1 MSLLTHSLTLG
12 FALPG
17 LDGNYLLQSPEWLP
31 VLLLVPLMVWLR
43 ERRRTTVFIIPHASA
58 WHRRGALSGS
68 RWPAFAALL
77 GTALLVLALARPQR
91 VDDRQEVRSKGYDL
105 MLAIDLSG
113 SMLSED
119 YVRDG
124 HRINRLDAIKPVIQ
138 AFVNNRPND
147 RIGIVVF
154 AGRAYTLAPLT
165 LDHEW
170 LARQL
175 ERLQI
180 GVIEDGTAIGDG
192 LGIALTRLE
201 QAARQ
206 QDGQRLGAFVVL
218 LTDGA
223 NNRGSLHPMQAAE
236 IAQSRRIPVY
246 TIGAGKEGYVLI
258 PVARRADGTPQ
269 YDRQFSQLDEG
280 LLRTI
285 ASQTGGSFFRADET
299 RTIESA
305 FRDIDRAQ
313 KIDFQA
319 RSHLLTTEL
328 FPWFAAPGVLL
339 LLVSALATRPA
350 RSQPAPAPS
359 AA

>member
-1 MSLLTHSLTLG
+1 MSALAQCLTLG

-17 LDGNYLLQSPEWLP
+17 LEGNYLLQSPEWLP
-31 VLLLVPLMVWLR
+31 VLLLIPLMVWLR
-43 ERRRTTVFIIPHASA
+43 ERRRTTVLVIPHAAA
-58 WHRRGALSGS
+58 WHHRSNVGVS
-68 RWPAFAALL
+68 RWPALTAML
-77 GTALLVLALARPQR
+77 GAVLLVLALARPQR

-119 YVRDG
+119 YARDG
-124 HRINRLDAIKPVIQ
+124 HRINRLQAIKPVIQ

-154 AGRAYTLAPLT
+154 SGRAYTLAPLT
-165 LDHEW
+165 LDHDW

-175 ERLQI
+175 DRLEI
-180 GVIEDGTAIGDG
+180 GIIEDGTAIGDG
-192 LGIALTRLE
+192 LGVALSRLE

-206 QDGQRLGAFVVL
+206 QEGQRLGAFVVL

-223 NNRGSLHPMQAAE
+223 NNRGSLHPMQATE
-236 IAQSRRIPVY
+236 IAQSRHIPVY

-258 PVARRADGTPQ
+258 PVGRRADGTPL

-285 ASQTGGSFFRADET
+285 ASQTGGGFFRADEV

-305 FRDIDRAQ
+305 FKAIDRAQ
-313 KIDFQA
+313 KIEFQA
-319 RSHLLTTEL
+319 KSHLLTTEL
-328 FPWFAAPGVLL
+328 FPWFAGPGLL
-339 LLVSALATRPA
+339 LLVLSALAGRSSRPQSA
-350 RSQPAPAPS
+350 TVPS
-359 AA
+359 TA

>member
-1 MSLLTHSLTLG
+1 MSLPFHGLTLG

-17 LDGNYLLQSPEWLP
+17 LEGNYLLQSPEWLP
-31 VLLLVPLMVWLR
+31 VLLLVPLMIWLR
-43 ERRRTTVFIIPHASA
+43 ERRRTTVMIIPHAAA
-58 WHRRGALSGS
+58 WHRRSVIGGS
-68 RWPAFAALL
+68 RWPALAAML
-77 GTALLVLALARPQR
+77 GATLFVFALARPQR

-124 HRINRLDAIKPVIQ
+124 RPINRLQAIKPVIQ
-138 AFVNNRPND
+138 AFVNKRPDD

-165 LDHEW
+165 LDHDW

-175 ERLQI
+175 ERLEI

-201 QAARQ
+201 QAARAK
-206 QDGQRLGAFVVL
+206 DGQRLGAFVVL

-246 TIGAGKEGYVLI
+246 TIGAGKEGYVRI
-258 PVARRADGTPQ
+258 PVGRKADGTPV

-285 ASQTGGSFFRADET
+285 ASQTGGSFFRADEVST
-299 RTIESA
+299 VEAA
-305 FRDIDRAQ
+305 FKAIDRAQ
-313 KIDFQA
+313 KIEFQA

-328 FPWFAAPGVLL
+328 FPWFAAPGALL
-339 LLVSALATRPA
+339 LLLSALAA
-350 RSQPAPAPS
+350 RAQRHHATPAPS